1 LNGNNSSGDTPQFS
15 KSRFAILEKLHKLRN
30 WIKLLF
36 LPDVAKRLPELSNEI
51 IKYLKQN
58 NFKMNAEFSDKVTI
72 MYDYYFLPNYIFRVT
87 IISDV
92 YVEENH
98 LSFQIDTVLDD
109 EISPIAVRYR
119 IKSFDEF
126 IFLITQTLRSPKFQI

>member
-1 LNGNNSSGDTPQFS
+1 
-15 KSRFAILEKLHKLRN
+15 
-30 WIKLLF
+30 
-36 LPDVAKRLPELSNEI
+36 
-51 IKYLKQN
+51 
-58 NFKMNAEFSDKVTI
+58 MNAEFSDKVTI